1 MLNRKLI
8 ISLLCSLPFF
18 GNAQFQHTDGE
29 RIVDAEGN
37 EILWRGMGLGG
48 WMLQEGY
55 MLGTSGAQYE
65 LENRIDELVGRVKR
79 DEFYE
84 AWWANHMRK
93 IDVDSLAAWGFNMIR
108 LPMHYKLFTPPIED
122 EPVEGE
128 VTWLD
133 RGFMMTDSLVKWCK
147 SNDLYLILDLHAA
160 PGGQG
165 ENADISDYDPSKPSL
180 WESDLNKEKTIAL
193 WRKLAERYADEPT
206 IVAYDL
212 INEPNWGF
220 QDHANDPNG
229 CSESQNTPL
238 WNLQK
243 DITNAI
249 REVDTNHIVV
259 IEGNCWGGNYA
270 GLPQLWD
277 DNLVI
282 SYHKYWNDENDVS
295 AAVNMRESRG
305 VPVWLGETGENSNTW
320 FTNTVRALERNN
332 IGWAWW
338 PLKKLGLN
346 NALEIPRNDN
356 YQKILDYWD
365 DPSNNPKPDT
375 QEAYEGLMTLAEST
389 KLENAIYHKDVP
401 DALIRQPHTTATI
414 PYVSRKLTDE
424 ELVIYA
430 SDYDLGRNNY
440 AYYDTDTANYHVTT
454 GNYTA
459 WNVGWSYRND
469 GVDIEPSGDQD
480 EKSNGFNVGWTNP
493 GEWLQYTL
501 NVDATD
507 IYEMKIRYAS
517 DGTGKVKVSVDGSLA
532 TQSISLPSTGGWQ
545 AWETTTLSNLVLEGG
560 THNIRLH
567 IENGLN
573 IGYYTLNSVGGLET
587 AAFEGMGARTGT
599 SGFDV
604 VLDLNQPVMAST
616 VEGAEGFELVVDGEV
631 LSAVPSVIDSRK
643 INLTVSQHLY
653 DDNEIKV
660 RYTGNSLL
668 SELAEVPLAEIESLP
683 VNNTLPIHYTIQGTI
698 QAEDF
703 FVNEGLVLEETSDT
717 GGGFNIGYTNVG
729 DYLEYRVNVQD
740 SGLYSIEARVAC
752 QSNAG
757 EFRLQQISDDGT
769 VVNEAILNVPV
780 TGGWQEWE
788 TISDG
793 EIQLYKGRWVL
804 RLTITDPE
812 FNLNWIRLTKK
823 KFITGINNNSEL
835 LLYPN
840 PTQRFLNVS
849 TSTQDQFMVLTM
861 NGSKV
866 LTGLISDSKTIDL
879 KALNSGTYVII
890 LMDTKRGAYSY
901 HRILKRKE

>member
-1 MLNRKLI
+1 MLNRILFI
-8 ISLLCSLPFF
+8 GLLVSTSYLVS
-18 GNAQFQHTDGE
+18 AQFQRTQGD
-29 RIVDAEGN
+29 RIVDADGDEV
-37 EILWRGMGLGG
+37 LWRGMGLGG

-65 LENRIDELVGRVKR
+65 LENRIDELVGREKR

-93 IDVDSLAAWGFNMIR
+93 IDVDSLAAWGFNMVR
-108 LPMHYKLFTPPIED
+108 LPMHYKLYTPPIED
-122 EPVEGE
+122 EPVAGE
-128 VTWLD
+128 ITWLE
-133 RGFMMTDSLVKWCK
+133 RGFVMTDSLVKWCK
-147 SNDLYLILDLHAA
+147 QNDLYLILDLHAA

-193 WRKLAERYADEPT
+193 WRELAERYADEPT

-238 WNLQK
+238 WDLQK
-243 DITNAI
+243 DITSAI

-270 GLPQLWD
+270 GLPELWD

-320 FTNTVRALERNN
+320 FTNTVRALEANN

-356 YQKILDYWD
+356 YQKILDYWN
-365 DPSNNPKPDT
+365 DPANNAKPGA
-375 QEAYEGLMTLAEST
+375 QEAYEGLMTLAESA
-389 KLENAIYHKDVP
+389 KIENAIYHKGVP
-401 DALIRQPHTTATI
+401 DALIRQPHTTETI
-414 PYVSRKLTDE
+414 PYLSRKLTDE
-424 ELVIYA
+424 ELVINA

-440 AYYDTDTANYHVTT
+440 AYYDLDTANYHVST

-469 GVDIEPSGDQD
+469 GVDIEPSQDQD
-480 EKSNGFNVGWTNP
+480 DKNNGFNVGWTNP

-501 NVDATD
+501 NVGATD
-507 IYEMKIRYAS
+507 NYEMKIRYAS
-517 DGTGKVKVSVDGSLA
+517 DGTGQVRLSVDGSIA
-532 TQSISLPSTGGWQ
+532 TESISLPSTGGWQ
-545 AWETTTLSNLVLEGG
+545 DWETATLSNLVLESGS
-560 THNIRLH
+560 HKIQVH
-567 IENGLN
+567 IENGFN
-573 IGYYTLNSVGGLET
+573 IGYYTLNRIGGLEDV
-587 AAFEGMGARTGT
+587 AFEGLGARTGA

-604 VLDLNQPVMAST
+604 ELDLNQPVRTSSI
-616 VEGAEGFELVVDGEV
+616 EGAEGFSLAVDDQVV
-631 LSAVPSVIDSRK
+631 SATPSLIDSRK
-643 INLTVSQHLY
+643 IKLTVNQHLY
-653 DDNEIKV
+653 DDNDIKV
-660 RYTGNSLL
+660 LYSGSTLL
-668 SELAEVPLAEIESLP
+668 SELSGVPLDEIESLP
-683 VNNTLPIHYTIQGTI
+683 VTNTLPVHYNVEGTI

-703 FVNEGLVLEETSDT
+703 FVNEGLALEETSDT
-717 GGGFNIGYTNVG
+717 GGGFNVGYTNVG
-729 DYLEYRVNVQD
+729 DYLEYRINVKD
-740 SGLYSIEARVAC
+740 SGLYQITSRVAC

-757 EFRLQQISDDGT
+757 KFSLQQISDDGT
-769 VVNEAILNVPV
+769 VINEAVSSVPV

-793 EIQLYKGRWVL
+793 EINLHKGRWVL

-823 KFITGINNNSEL
+823 KIVTAINDKSEL
-835 LLYPN
+835 VLYPN
-840 PTQRFLNVS
+840 PTKRFINVS
-849 TSTQDQFMVLTM
+849 SATHDQFTVLTM

-866 LTGLISDSKTIDL
+866 LSGQVTDERSIDL
-879 KALNSGTYVII
+879 KALKSGTYVLI
-890 LMDTKRGAYSY
+890 LVDTKQGEYSY
-901 HRILKRKE
+901 HRILKRK